1 MEKEE
6 RALTL
11 FAPLFGEIKRRL
23 YNADDAPTWNAK
35 CSEFIRALSVKNL
48 DEDGGLPAELDAMW
62 HEALLNTR
70 LYGAL
75 CIYLRGQ
82 FIHHETTTSDDNDD
96 NQARLSRVDETVIA
110 YRKRYCEEP
119 DPRYWNNSD
128 QDDCVIVPPA
138 HKYQVFV
145 RKLNGQTKTLQV
157 DAVTSIL
164 WVKTLIAQSEGIP
177 VSQQR
182 LIYGGRL
189 LDDTK
194 SLWDYAIVAES
205 TLQLCL
211 RVSGC

>member
-1 MEKEE
+1 MEEE

-23 YNADDAPTWNAK
+23 YNADDAPTWSKK

-48 DEDGGLPAELDAMW
+48 EADGGGLPAELDAMW

-82 FIHHETTTSDDNDD
+82 FIHHETTSENNDD
-96 NQARLSRVDETVIA
+96 DARLSRVDETVLA
-110 YRKRYCEEP
+110 YRKRYREEP
-119 DPRYWNNSD
+119 DPRYW
-128 QDDCVIVPPA
+128 DDHLLLDVVPPA

-145 RKLNGQTKTLQV
+145 RALNGRTKTLQV
-157 DAVTSIL
+157 EANTTIL
-164 WVKTLIAQSEGIP
+164 GIKTLIQQLEGIP
-177 VSQQR
+177 PTHQR
-182 LIYGGRL
+182 LIYGGSL
-189 LDDTK
+189 LVDDNKTV
-194 SLWDYAIVAES
+194 WDYAIVPES